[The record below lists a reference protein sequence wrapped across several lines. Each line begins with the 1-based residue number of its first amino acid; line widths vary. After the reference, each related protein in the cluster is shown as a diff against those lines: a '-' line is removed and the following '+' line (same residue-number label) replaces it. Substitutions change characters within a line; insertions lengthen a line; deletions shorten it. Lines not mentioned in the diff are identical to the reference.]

1 MQGSFGRAW
10 FTQKPGIDFDETFT
24 LVAKIESIRL
34 LLCALAAALDWEIHV
49 IDINSA
55 LLNSEVPLTS

>member
-1 MQGSFGRAW
+1 MFGHAR
-10 FTQKPGIDFDETFT
+10 FTQKPGIDFDETFA

-49 IDINSA
+49 ININLA
-55 LLNSEVPLTS
+55 LLNSEMPLTS